1 MKITGTLKALI
12 VTAAIAV
19 SLSTTSGTVLGYTD
33 GEVRGTA
40 WTDLG
45 DVAPS
50 ELLEAGVS
58 WEIEPV
64 TPDPIGI
71 SWED

>member
-1 MKITGTLKALI
+1 MNIKRTLKALV
-12 VTAAIAV
+12 VTAALAV
-19 SLSTTSGTVLGYTD
+19 ALSAMSGTAAATTVGQL
-33 GEVRGTA
+33 RGTA

-45 DVAPS
+45 DLQP
-50 ELLEAGVS
+50 ELPDCGVS

>member
-1 MKITGTLKALI
+1 MKIKRTLKALV
-12 VTAAIAV
+12 VTAALAV
-19 SLSTTSGTVLGYTD
+19 ALSAMSGTAAATTVGQP
-33 GEVRGTA
+33 RGTA
-40 WTDLG
+40 WMDLE
-45 DVAPS
+45 DLQP
-50 ELLEAGVS
+50 ELPDCGVS